1 MIANLRFVIRT
12 FGFYL
17 HVIDNFI
24 ELTKRFSFEDDLEDL
39 QYFLNSV
46 SIFLGSFLVASSNVL
61 ANFSTVLIQTSQ
73 SPSFKATTML
83 ARATKNIP
91 KNNLCEFLMIFNVY
105 LLFLDYFDTPLVL
118 TNDLR

>member
-91 KNNLCEFLMIFNVY
+91 KNNLFEFLMIFNVY